1 MRSLWFLIPFFAVV
15 GQFGCRGTDPTS
27 ESIAAAVAAGP
38 GTRLALA
45 DHAAFPWEKACI
57 FGPYSPD
64 DRVDAITGI
73 RGAASRAYDIRL
85 NDGINVVMFIH
96 DNEVVASV
104 AHPRNHGDFGPEVV
118 GQCYSRERSVFVV
131 RIPPT
136 NSWGNIVPS

>member
-1 MRSLWFLIPFFAVV
+1 MRSLSFVIPVFAML
-15 GQFGCRGTDPTS
+15 GHFGCRGTDPTS
-27 ESIAAAVAAGP
+27 ASIANAVASGP

-64 DRVDAITGI
+64 DKVEAVTGV
-73 RGAASRAYDIRL
+73 RGAASRAHGIGS

-96 DNEVVASV
+96 EGQVVASV

-118 GQCYSRERSVFVV
+118 GQCYSRDRSVFVV
-131 RIPPT
+131 RRPPT
-136 NSWGNIVPS
+136 NSWGNIGPS

>member
-1 MRSLWFLIPFFAVV
+1 MRSLSFLVLFFAVL
-15 GQFGCRGTDPTS
+15 GHLGCRGANPTS
-27 ESIAAAVAAGP
+27 ESIDAAVASGP

-45 DHAAFPWEKACI
+45 DYAAFPWEKACI

-64 DRVDAITGI
+64 DKVDAVTGI
-73 RGAASRAYDIRL
+73 RGAASRAYDIRS

-96 DNEVVASV
+96 DGEVVASV
-104 AHPRNHGDFGPEVV
+104 AHPRNRGDCGPEVV

-136 NSWGNIVPS
+136 NSWGNIGPT